1 MKIRIKSYE
10 LKSVLKKFKN
20 LKYEKRDLKDKAAEE
35 LQKSLYIITK
45 GSNDTV
51 IFKVCNEIIQ
61 MEVAS
66 PAEIIEPGNALIPNE
81 LLSVI
86 ESIEEPEV
94 IITND
99 EIRYGQNS
107 INYVLLNYEF
117 IQIHSTCPKN
127 KLFEAP
133 ENELYRLIK
142 NTSYCMSEDKIRPIL
157 TGLNFH
163 ENKVA
168 ALDGVRLCVSETN
181 KFNIHSSITLPGN
194 LVKLL
199 LKVLNKRSE
208 KIVQVYTD
216 DEAEY
221 IEVAIGD
228 LIITSKLLEGKFIKY
243 SSIIPEECSLKI
255 KVDPKKLYGKMKAMF
270 KMTSAAQEITVF
282 TIEQDKLTI
291 EKVNA
296 ISKIQ
301 ESIPIQVLENYVQL
315 PFKIASNA
323 AYWKEPLKKYKKCII
338 EFSSRVS
345 PIILKNDADLD
356 LILPVRITSNF

>member
-1 MKIRIKSYE
+1 MKIKIKSYE
-10 LKSVLKKFKN
+10 LKSVLKFFKN
-20 LKYEKRDLKDKAAEE
+20 LKYEKSLVEP
-35 LQKSLYIITK
+35 QKSLCIITK
-45 GSNDTV
+45 GNDTA
-51 IFKVCNEIIQ
+51 IFKACDRDSVQ
-61 MEVAS
+61 MEAAL
-66 PAEIIEPGNALIPNE
+66 PAEIIEPGNTLIPSE
-81 LLSVI
+81 LLPVI
-86 ESIEEPEV
+86 ESIDEPEV

-99 EIRYGQNS
+99 KIQYGQNS
-107 INYVLLNYEF
+107 IDYEPLNYEF
-117 IQIHSTCPKN
+117 IELHPTCPES
-127 KLFEAP
+127 KLFEVP
-133 ENELYRLIK
+133 ETELYRLIK
-142 NTSYCMSEDKIRPIL
+142 NTSYCMSEDKTTPIL
-157 TGLNFH
+157 TGLNTQK
-163 ENKVA
+163 NKVA
-168 ALDGVRLCVSETN
+168 ALNAYTLAVCDTD

-221 IEVAIGD
+221 VEIVIDD
-228 LIITSKLLEGKFIKY
+228 LIIESKLLEGEFIKY

-255 KVDPKKLYGKMKAMF
+255 KVDPKKLYEKMKAMF
-270 KMTSAAQEITVF
+270 KMTSTAQETMIF

-291 EKVNA
+291 KKVNT

-301 ESIPIQVLENYVQL
+301 ESIPIKVLENDIQL

-323 AYWKEPLKKYKKCII
+323 AYWKEPLRKYKEFTI

-356 LILPVRITSNF
+356 LILPRRLEE

>member
-1 MKIRIKSYE
+1 MKIKINSCE
-10 LKSVLKKFKN
+10 LKTVLKKFKALN
-20 LKYEKRDLKDKAAEE
+20 YKSVSDPIQKA
-35 LQKSLYIITK
+35 LYIEAT
-45 GSNDTV
+45 SNTA
-51 IFKVCNEIIQ
+51 IFKVCNGNDDVDFKIIQ
-61 MEVAS
+61 MEEKI
-66 PAEIIEPGNALIPNE
+66 PTTIIEQGNTLIPSE
-81 LLSVI
+81 LLPVI

-99 EIRYGQNS
+99 KIQYGQNS
-107 INYVLLNYEF
+107 IDYVPLNYKF
-117 IQIHSTCPKN
+117 IELHHTCPES

-133 ENELYRLIK
+133 ESELYRIIK

-157 TGLNFH
+157 TGLNIQK
-163 ENKVA
+163 NKAA
-168 ALDGVRLCVSETN
+168 ALNGYTLAVCDTD

-216 DEAEY
+216 GETEY
-221 IEVAIGD
+221 VEIVVED
-228 LIITSKLLEGKFIKY
+228 LIITSKLLEGEFIKY

-255 KVDPKKLYGKMKAMF
+255 KADPKKLYEKMKAMF
-270 KMTSAAQEITVF
+270 KMTLATKEIAIF
-282 TIEQDKLTI
+282 TIEQDKLII
-291 EKVNA
+291 EKVNT

-301 ESIPIQVLENYVQL
+301 ESIPIEILENETEL
-315 PFKIASNA
+315 PFKIASNP
-323 AYWKEPLKKYKKCII
+323 AYWKEPLKKYKKCTI

-356 LILPVRITSNF
+356 LILPIRLEE

>member
-20 LKYEKRDLKDKAAEE
+20 LKYEKRDLKDKAAGE

-61 MEVAS
+61 MEVS
-66 PAEIIEPGNALIPNE
+66 IRAEIIEPGSLLIPNE
-81 LLSVI
+81 LLPVI

-99 EIRYGQNS
+99 KIQYGQNS
-107 INYVLLNYEF
+107 IDYVPLNYEF

-133 ENELYRLIK
+133 ESELYRLIK

-157 TGLNFH
+157 TGLNIQK
-163 ENKVA
+163 NKAA
-168 ALDGVRLCVSETN
+168 ALNGYTLAVCNTD
-181 KFNIHSSITLPGN
+181 KFNIHPSITLPGN
-194 LVKLL
+194 LIKLL

-216 DEAEY
+216 GETEY
-221 IEVAIGD
+221 VEIIIDD
-228 LIITSKLLEGKFIKY
+228 LIIESKLLEGEFFKY

-255 KVDPKKLYGKMKAMF
+255 KVDPKKLYEKMKAMF
-270 KMTSAAQEITVF
+270 KMTSLAAQEITVF
-282 TIEQDKLTI
+282 TMEQDKLTI

-296 ISKIQ
+296 TSKIQ
-301 ESIPIQVLENYVQL
+301 ESIPIQVLENNIQL

-323 AYWKEPLKKYKKCII
+323 AYWKEPLKKYKKCTI

-356 LILPVRITSNF
+356 LILPIRLEE

>member
-99 EIRYGQNS
+99 KIQYGQNS
-107 INYVLLNYEF
+107 IDYVPLNYEF

-133 ENELYRLIK
+133 ESELYGLIK

-157 TGLNFH
+157 TGLNFQK
-163 ENKVA
+163 NKAA
-168 ALDGVRLCVSETN
+168 ALNGYTLAVCDTD
-181 KFNIHSSITLPGN
+181 KFNIHPSITLPGN

-208 KIVQVYTD
+208 KIVQIYTD

-221 IEVAIGD
+221 IEIVIEE
-228 LIITSKLLEGKFIKY
+228 LVITSKLLEGEFIKY

-255 KVDPKKLYGKMKAMF
+255 KADPKKLYEKMKAMF
-270 KMTSAAQEITVF
+270 KMTLATKEIAIF
-282 TIEQDKLTI
+282 TIEQDKLII
-291 EKVNA
+291 EKVNT

-301 ESIPIQVLENYVQL
+301 ESIPIEILENETEL
-315 PFKIASNA
+315 PFKIASNP
-323 AYWKEPLKKYKKCII
+323 AYWKEPLKKYKKCTI